1 MKISIASIVCS
12 TLIAA
17 ALAIGV
23 ISSAP
28 FAFAAS
34 AETISTVNV
43 PFSFW
48 MDNHELPAGAYR
60 ILLRSNKMLQLNG
73 PDGQIHMIMG
83 HTAISPTPPRTG
95 YVLFHRYGETSF
107 LAQVWS
113 GETNIGVECS
123 RTPAEKRAERQMV
136 LASKRSTAGLP
147 QIALNSQN
155 SY

>member
-1 MKISIASIVCS
+1 MKNAVPSIVRS

-23 ISSAP
+23 IASAP
-28 FAFAAS
+28 SALAAS

-48 MDNHELPAGAYR
+48 MDNHELPAGAYQ

-73 PDGQIHMIMG
+73 PDGQIHIVLV
-83 HTAISPTPPRTG
+83 HEFSSKTPGTG
-95 YVLFHRYGETSF
+95 YLLFHRYGETYF
-107 LAQVWS
+107 LGQVWS

-123 RTPAEKRAERQMV
+123 RTRAERQIV
-136 LASKRSTAGLP
+136 VASKRSTAGLT
-147 QIALNSQN
+147 QIALNSQKP
-155 SY
+155 

>member
-1 MKISIASIVCS
+1 MKNSVPSIVRS

-23 ISSAP
+23 IASAP
-28 FAFAAS
+28 SALAAS

-60 ILLRSNKMLQLNG
+60 ILLRSSKMLELNG
-73 PDGQIHMIMG
+73 PNGQRHLIIVHE
-83 HTAISPTPPRTG
+83 AISSQTPRTG
-95 YVLFHRYGETSF
+95 YLLFHRYGETYF

-113 GETNIGVECS
+113 GETNIGLECS
-123 RTPAEKRAERQMV
+123 RTHAEKRAEQEMV
-136 LASKRSTAGLP
+136 IASKRSTAGLA
-147 QIALNSQN
+147 QIALNSQKQ
-155 SY
+155 

>member
-1 MKISIASIVCS
+1 MKNAVPSIVRS

-23 ISSAP
+23 IASAP
-28 FAFAAS
+28 SALAAS

-48 MDNHELPAGAYR
+48 MDNHELPAGAYQ

-73 PDGQIHMIMG
+73 PNGQKHMIMV
-83 HTAISPTPPRTG
+83 HEAISSQTPRTG
-95 YVLFHRYGETSF
+95 YLLFHRYGETYF
-107 LAQVWS
+107 LGQVWS

-123 RTPAEKRAERQMV
+123 RTPAEKRAKQQMV
-136 LASKRSTAGLP
+136 VASSRSTAGLA
-147 QIALNSQN
+147 QIAFNSQKR
-155 SY
+155 